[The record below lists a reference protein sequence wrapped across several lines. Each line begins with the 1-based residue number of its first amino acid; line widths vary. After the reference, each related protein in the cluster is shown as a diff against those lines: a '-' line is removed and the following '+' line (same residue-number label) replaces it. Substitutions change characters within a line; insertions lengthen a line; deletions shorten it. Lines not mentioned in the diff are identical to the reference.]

1 MEGQSY
7 NACAVVTEQTYHANM
22 RSRPHIL
29 VVEDDPLVAE
39 VIAAALDDDYATSL
53 VGSSAAAL
61 SQLSI
66 GGIDLILLDCTLPDG
81 IDPALIPTADRVGL
95 PVVFMSGD
103 PQRMEGLTTQPRP
116 FILKPFTLG
125 DLVAAVERAICGT
138 TPAAA

>member
-1 MEGQSY
+1 MTVSLFRMHG
-7 NACAVVTEQTYHANM
+7 
-22 RSRPHIL
+22 RPHIL

-39 VIAAALDDDYATSL
+39 VIAAALEDDYAASL
-53 VGSSAAAL
+53 VETSAAAL
-61 SQLSI
+61 HSLSG

-81 IDPALIPTADRVGL
+81 IDRELIPLADRIGV

-125 DLVAAVERAICGT
+125 DLVAAVQRTIDGAT
-138 TPAAA
+138 SAAA